1 MLPTQPGQII
11 LSATNEWIKAS
22 CAVGF
27 KMDKVKISIVWEP
40 PCAHEFKINVDGVIC
55 NGRDEWIDGFSVNL
69 GYGHILDAEL
79 WGLYFGVKYAI
90 DKGISQLI
98 VEMDA
103 NVVVQPIQQVHDPT
117 CHPLGTL
124 VSSCCD
130 LMKRFDSCAI
140 HHIYRENNRVA
151 YGLANWSYNLELGI
165 FFFDVAPIWISS
177 LLLDDMLGVAST
189 RLVCVVSV

>member
-11 LSATNEWIKAS
+11 LSATHEWIKAS

-40 PCAHEFKINVDGVIC
+40 PCAHKFKINVD
-55 NGRDEWIDGFSVNL
+55 
-69 GYGHILDAEL
+69 DAEL

-189 RLVCVVSV
+189 RLVGVVSV